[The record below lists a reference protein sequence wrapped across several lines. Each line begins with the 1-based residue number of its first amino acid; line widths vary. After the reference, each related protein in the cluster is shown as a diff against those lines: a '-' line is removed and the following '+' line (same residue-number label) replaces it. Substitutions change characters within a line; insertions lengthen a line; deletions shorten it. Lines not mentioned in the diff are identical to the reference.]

1 MCTAADWRFRIFQD
15 SEGAGM
21 VDGDVLKK
29 IVDNAQ
35 KIANDCEYS
44 ASSNFALGKYWDTWN
59 LRLGLSAAILSALA
73 AIINVDKMNL
83 LSSVQH
89 FPIAG
94 VVGFFAAVSASV
106 LTFLKPSEKASI
118 YREFG
123 NKYRSLRDRSR
134 VFISI
139 DCLVT
144 TEYEKLRGA
153 LDALLKEKEDLN
165 LDNPVIP
172 EWVFV
177 EAQRLIKQKLNR
189 KTAAPK

>member
-1 MCTAADWRFRIFQD
+1 MI
-15 SEGAGM
+15 
-21 VDGDVLKK
+21 DGGVLKQ
-29 IVDNAQ
+29 IIDNAQ
-35 KIANDCEYS
+35 KIADDCEYS

-73 AIINVDKMNL
+73 ALVGKTDFDL
-83 LSSVQH
+83 
-89 FPIAG
+89 PG
-94 VVGFFAAVSASV
+94 VPVTSAVAFLAAISASV

-123 NKYRSLRDRSR
+123 NKYRSLRNRSR

-139 DCLVT
+139 DCLVKP
-144 TEYEKLRGA
+144 EYKKLRGT

-172 EWVFV
+172 EWAFE
-177 EAQRLIKQKLNR
+177 EAHRLIKQKSDR